1 MKDINKIFE
10 KNKIYSYPNTE
21 LLLQENAIEG
31 NLDAELVV
39 YYSTEGE
46 EVLSETN
53 RSFLYKMLGAVKHNK
68 ENTLFIADHCNINFK
83 QIIQKGT
90 AKRIMF
96 FGSTRNDVGMN
107 LNLKRYKIFN
117 IQNIDCL
124 FIDKISL
131 IQEDQKRKSALWS
144 LMKVMFSIS

>member
-1 MKDINKIFE
+1 MENINKIFE
-10 KNKIYSYPNTE
+10 KNKIYTFVNKDLT
-21 LLLQENAIEG
+21 LQENNIEG
-31 NLDAELVV
+31 NLEGDLVV
-39 YYSTEGE
+39 FYSTEGE
-46 EVLSETN
+46 EILSEAN
-53 RSFLYKMLGAVKHNK
+53 KAFLSKMLGAVKHNY
-68 ENTLFIADHCNINFK
+68 ENTLFIADSSKINFN
-83 QIIQKGT
+83 QIIQNNF
-90 AKRIMF
+90 AKKIMF

-107 LNLKRYKIFN
+107 LNLKRYKIFK